1 MPVTLVA
8 GDLAT
13 DIINQSQRVIDMQD
27 SISELEPNNAPFVA
41 ILRKIGKYQAK
52 SPKVEWLEDESMPRF
67 DVMSAAVT
75 GSAVSA
81 IPVTNASY
89 FRVGDGVRITETGE
103 FVEVTG
109 VSASGIGVTRGVGN
123 TSAVSCTSAAGLY
136 IVNNANAEGASLR
149 TIKTVRLVNQSNFCQ
164 IIRTPFGVTGTEM
177 ASQLYGQYSNDRVRL
192 QHKYGLEHERQIE
205 ATVFWGAK
213 KEDTTTA
220 GAPKRWAGGC
230 YEFIQTNVYNAGGV
244 LTRANFENLFLR
256 KAFRFGSDRKVLFC
270 SPLLMQAIDGFAWNG
285 YYAGPLGNQNMT
297 GASRV
302 NYNSPASEYGVA
314 VKTYVCSQGTVDIVM
329 KRHWNDNTNLSGD
342 GFLLDLDAIKLATL
356 RDTKLLLERQAN
368 DADKLEDE
376 YLSELSLIFEHE
388 RRHGLITGVTG

>member
-1 MPVTLVA
+1 MPVTLLG

-27 SISELEPNNAPFVA
+27 SIAELEPNNAPFVA
-41 ILRKIGKYQAK
+41 LLRKLGKYQAK

-67 DVMSAAVT
+67 DVVSAALT
-75 GSAVSA
+75 SAAASIGA
-81 IPVTNASY
+81 TNNAW

-109 VSASGIGVTRGVGN
+109 VSASAIGVTRAVGG
-123 TSAVSCTSAAGLY
+123 TSAQSATSAAGLY

-149 TIKTVRLVNQSNFCQ
+149 TIKTVRLVNQSNFAQ

-205 ATVFWGAK
+205 ATFFWGARK
-213 KEDTTTA
+213 DDTTTA
-220 GAPKRWAGGC
+220 GAPKRWCGGAF
-230 YEFIQTNVYNAGGV
+230 EFIQTNVYNAAGV

-256 KAFRFGSDRKVLFC
+256 KSFRFGSDRKVLFA
-270 SPLLMQAIDGFAWNG
+270 SPLLMQALDGFAWNG
-285 YYAGPLGNQNMT
+285 GTSSTM
-297 GASRV
+297 RV
-302 NYNSPASEYGVA
+302 IENAPAAEYGVA
-314 VKTYVCSQGTVDIVM
+314 VKTYVCSQGIVDIVM
-329 KRHWNDNTNLSGD
+329 KRHWNDNTNISGD
-342 GFLLDLDAIKLATL
+342 GFLLDLDAIKMATL

-368 DADKLEDE
+368 DADKVEDE
-376 YLSELSLIFEHE
+376 YLTETSLIFEHE

>member
-1 MPVTLVA
+1 MPVTLLS

-27 SISELEPNNAPFVA
+27 SIAELEPNNAPFVTL
-41 ILRKIGKYQAK
+41 LRKIGKYQAK

-67 DVMSAAVT
+67 DVVSATFTSAAT
-75 GSAVSA
+75 SIGA
-81 IPVTNASY
+81 TNNAW

-109 VSASGIGVTRGVGN
+109 VSASAIGVNRAVGN
-123 TSAVSCTSAAGLY
+123 TSAASGTSAAGLY

-149 TIKTVRLVNQSNFCQ
+149 TIKTVRLVNQSNFAQ

-192 QHKYGLEHERQIE
+192 QHKYGLEHERMIE
-205 ATVFWGAK
+205 ATFFWGAR
-213 KEDTTTA
+213 KEDVTTA
-220 GAPKRWAGGC
+220 GAPKRWCGGA
-230 YEFIQTNVYNAGGV
+230 YEYIQTNVYNAAGT

-256 KAFRFGSDRKVLFC
+256 KSFRFGSDRKVLFA

-285 YYAGPLGNQNMT
+285 GTSSTM
-297 GASRV
+297 RV
-302 NYNSPASEYGVA
+302 IENAPAAEYGVS
-314 VKTYVCSQGTVDIVM
+314 VKTYVCSQGIVDIVM

-342 GFLLDLDAIKLATL
+342 GFLLDLDAIKMATL

-368 DADKLEDE
+368 DADKVEDE
-376 YLSELSLIFEHE
+376 YLSEVSLIFEHE

>member
-1 MPVTLVA
+1 MPVTLLS

-27 SISELEPNNAPFVA
+27 TIAELEPNNAPFVSL
-41 ILRKIGKYQAK
+41 LRRLGKYQAK

-67 DVMSAAVT
+67 DVVSATFTSAVT
-75 GSAVSA
+75 S
-81 IPVTNASY
+81 IPCTNAAW
-89 FRVGDGVRITETGE
+89 FRVGDGVRVTETGE
-103 FVEVTG
+103 FMEVTG
-109 VSASGIGVTRGVGN
+109 VSASGIGVNRGGYA
-123 TSAVSCTSAAGLY
+123 TAAASGSSAAGLY

-149 TIKTVRLVNQSNFCQ
+149 TIKTVRLVNQSNFAQ

-205 ATVFWGAK
+205 ATFFWGGK

-220 GAPKRWAGGC
+220 GAPKRWCGGAF
-230 YEFIQTNVYNAGGV
+230 EFIQTNVYPCNGA
-244 LTRANFENLFLR
+244 LTRANFETLFLR
-256 KAFRFGSDRKVLFC
+256 KAFRFGSDRKVLFA

-285 YYAGPLGNQNMT
+285 GTSSTM
-297 GASRV
+297 RV
-302 NYNSPASEYGVA
+302 IENAPAAEYGVA
-314 VKTYVCSQGTVDIVM
+314 VKTYVCSQGIVDIVM

-342 GFLLDLDAIKLATL
+342 GFLLDLDAIKMATL

-368 DADKLEDE
+368 DADKVEDE
-376 YLSELSLIFEHE
+376 YLSEVSLIFEHE
-388 RRHGLITGVTG
+388 RRHGIITGVTG

>member
-1 MPVTLVA
+1 MPVTLIS

-13 DIINQSQRVIDMQD
+13 DIINQSQRVVDMQD
-27 SISELEPNNAPFVA
+27 AIAELEPNNAPFVA
-41 ILRKIGKYQAK
+41 LLRKLGKYQAK

-67 DVMSAAVT
+67 DVVSAT
-75 GSAVSA
+75 FTSAVAA
-81 IPVTNASY
+81 IPATNSSW

-109 VSASGIGVTRGVGN
+109 VSASAIGVTRAIGG
-123 TSAVSCTSAAGLY
+123 TAAQSGTSAAGLY

-149 TIKTVRLVNQSNFCQ
+149 TIKTVRLVNQNNFAQ
-164 IIRTPFGVTGTEM
+164 IIRTPFGVSGTEM

-205 ATVFWGAK
+205 ATYFWGAR

-220 GAPKRWAGGC
+220 GAPKRWCGGAFE
-230 YEFIQTNVYNAGGV
+230 YIQTNVYNAAGT

-256 KAFRFGSDRKVLFC
+256 KSFRFGSDRKVLFA

-285 YYAGPLGNQNMT
+285 GTSSTM
-297 GASRV
+297 RV
-302 NYNSPASEYGVA
+302 IENAPAAEYGVA
-314 VKTYVCSQGTVDIVM
+314 VKTYVCSQGIVDIVM
-329 KRHWNDNTNLSGD
+329 KRHWNDSPNLSGD
-342 GFLLDLDAIKLATL
+342 GFLLDLDAIKMATL

-368 DADKLEDE
+368 DADKIEDE
-376 YLSELSLIFEHE
+376 YLSEVSLIFEHE

>member
-1 MPVTLVA
+1 MPVTLLG

-27 SISELEPNNAPFVA
+27 SIAELEPNNAPFVA
-41 ILRKIGKYQAK
+41 LLRKLGKYQAK

-67 DVMSAAVT
+67 DVVSAALT
-75 GSAVSA
+75 SAAASIGA
-81 IPVTNASY
+81 TNNAW

-109 VSASGIGVTRGVGN
+109 VSASAIGVTRAVGG
-123 TSAVSCTSAAGLY
+123 TSAQSATSAAGLY

-149 TIKTVRLVNQSNFCQ
+149 TIKTVRLVNQSNFAQ

-205 ATVFWGAK
+205 ATFFWGAR

-220 GAPKRWAGGC
+220 GAPKRWCGGA
-230 YEFIQTNVYNAGGV
+230 YEFIQTNVYNVAGV

-256 KAFRFGSDRKVLFC
+256 KSFRFGSDRKVLFA
-270 SPLLMQAIDGFAWNG
+270 SPLLMQALDGFAWNG
-285 YYAGPLGNQNMT
+285 GTSSTM
-297 GASRV
+297 RV
-302 NYNSPASEYGVA
+302 IENAPAAEYGVA
-314 VKTYVCSQGTVDIVM
+314 VKTYVCSQGIVDIVM
-329 KRHWNDNTNLSGD
+329 KRHWNDNTNISGD
-342 GFLLDLDAIKLATL
+342 GFLLDLDAIKMATL

-368 DADKLEDE
+368 DADKVEDE
-376 YLSELSLIFEHE
+376 YLTETSLIFEHE

>member
-1 MPVTLVA
+1 MPPTLIS

-13 DIINQSQRVIDMQD
+13 DIINQSQRVVDMQD
-27 SISELEPNNAPFVA
+27 SIAELEPNNAPFVTL
-41 ILRKIGKYQAK
+41 LRKIGKYQAK

-67 DVMSAAVT
+67 DVVSATFTSAAT
-75 GSAVSA
+75 SIGA
-81 IPVTNASY
+81 TNNAW

-109 VSASGIGVTRGVGN
+109 VSASAIGVNRAVGN
-123 TSAVSCTSAAGLY
+123 TSAASGTSAAGLY

-149 TIKTVRLVNQSNFCQ
+149 TIKTVRLVNQSNFAQ

-205 ATVFWGAK
+205 ATFFYGAR

-220 GAPKRWAGGC
+220 GAPKRWAGGAI
-230 YEFIQTNVYNAGGV
+230 EFIQTNVYPNAGV

-256 KAFRFGSDRKVLFC
+256 KSFRFGSDRKVLFA
-270 SPLLMQAIDGFAWNG
+270 SPLVMQAIDGFAWNG
-285 YYAGPLGNQNMT
+285 GTSSTM
-297 GASRV
+297 RV
-302 NYNSPASEYGVA
+302 IENAPAAEYGVA
-314 VKTYVCSQGTVDIVM
+314 VKTYVCSQGIVDIVM
-329 KRHWNDNTNLSGD
+329 KRHWNDNLNTG
-342 GFLLDLDAIKLATL
+342 GTAFLLDLDAIKMATL

-368 DADKLEDE
+368 DADKIEDE
-376 YLSELSLIFEHE
+376 YLSEVSLIFEHE
-388 RRHGLITGVTG
+388 RRHGLMTGVTG